1 MSQSV
6 VLAFLALLV
15 VSNVMSLDQVL
26 DQQWRDFTLQ
36 HRRTY
41 QNAAEERFRL
51 KVFSENRN
59 SIVEHNRRFA
69 AGKVSFKL
77 AINEY
82 ADLTSEEF
90 NELMNGFNY
99 TQHKESHIADESWDE
114 VTFFSPESVS
124 LPSSVDW
131 RSKGAVTPVK
141 DQKQCGSCW
150 AFASTGTLEGL
161 QFRKTGKLVALS
173 EQNLVDCSTN
183 WGNHGCQGGFMT
195 NAFNYIRDNGG
206 IDTEASYPYKG
217 INDKCKY
224 NKAAIGATV
233 KGFRILPKGDEKKLA
248 DAVANIGPISVAID
262 ASRSSFQFYSSGV
275 YNEPSCN
282 SENLNHGVTV
292 VGYGSQSGKDYWL
305 VKNSWST
312 RWGDKGYIKM
322 LRNGKNQC
330 GISTIPVY
338 PTL

>member
-1 MSQSV
+1 MSQS
-6 VLAFLALLV
+6 LILALLALLAA
-15 VSNVMSLDQVL
+15 SNAASVDQVL
-26 DQQWRDFTLQ
+26 DQQWRDFTLE
-36 HRRTY
+36 HRRIY

-59 SIVEHNRRFA
+59 AIIEHNQRFA

-90 NELMNGFNY
+90 NELMNGFNFNF
-99 TQHKESHIADESWDE
+99 TQQVTDASWDD
-114 VTFFSPESVS
+114 VTFFSPEFVS

-141 DQKQCGSCW
+141 NQKQCGSCW

-183 WGNHGCQGGFMT
+183 WGNQGCQGGFMT
-195 NAFNYIRDNGG
+195 NAFNYIRENGG
-206 IDTEASYPYKG
+206 IDTEVSYPYKG

-233 KGFRILPKGDEKKLA
+233 TGFRILPKGDENKLA
-248 DAVANIGPISVAID
+248 DAVANIGPISVAIN
-262 ASRSSFQFYSSGV
+262 ASPRSFQFYSKGV
-275 YNEPSCN
+275 YNEPACD
-282 SENLNHGVTV
+282 SEKLNHGVTV
-292 VGYGSQSGKDYWL
+292 VGYGREAGKDYWL
-305 VKNSWST
+305 VKNSWGTS
-312 RWGDKGYIKM
+312 WGDKGYIKM

>member
-99 TQHKESHIADESWDE
+99 TQHKESHLAYESWDE

-233 KGFRILPKGDEKKLA
+233 KGFRILPKGDENKLA